1 MYKRKLRG
9 AVLLAA
15 SREGDDFSSTDL
27 AGGLHAVCQALE
39 DQVDMDSLD
48 KDGVQRLAVAA
59 KVLSSIVMQRMEWTT
74 TQAAYDAGGIIVK
87 MPTRTHVKRK
97 KFGTIVQVNVDVT
110 ARCRDFFERHGGPG
124 PSETREGEGE
134 SEGGRR
140 GWSEVDAADGYKLRC
155 DWFRIDDEEQMT
167 FKEIP
172 P

>member
-110 ARCRDFFERHGGPG
+110 ARCRDFFERHGGLDRARHARA
-124 PSETREGEGE
+124 RE
-134 SEGGRR
+134 SPK
-140 GWSEVDAADGYKLRC
+140 AADEAGLRSMLRMATNC
-155 DWFRIDDEEQMT
+155 AVTGSASTTKNR
-167 FKEIP
+167 
-172 P
+172 